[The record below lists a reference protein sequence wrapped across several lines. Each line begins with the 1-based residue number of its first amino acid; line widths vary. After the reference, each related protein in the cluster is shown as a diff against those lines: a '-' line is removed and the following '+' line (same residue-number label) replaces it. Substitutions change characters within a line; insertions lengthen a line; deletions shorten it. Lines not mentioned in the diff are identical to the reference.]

1 MVEYSQIYQY
11 SDIKYK
17 IPFSLPDH
25 HTKTKPKWIAEE
37 DTTSDVAPIPATCR
51 QCKKPTND
59 GTFYSDLQASPA
71 SHRTVSREPNLQ
83 QMDESESVR
92 GEVGIID
99 LSHAE
104 NGRRNNSTRI
114 RHQDTEILRPKNY
127 QSSSNRDKPTNAIV
141 DRDKLRQETV
151 IEIDPSSPTE
161 KMFITSTDINK
172 TSTPV
177 SSRPS
182 QKSKNRP
189 PPPLALGTAIYTQ
202 ASSSTTPT
210 FSSSYI
216 SSIPRISAPSLSNR
230 KYALG
235 APPLPVSISSS
246 LDEMIAQAAQFNE
259 INNQSLADVAKRNQS
274 QINIDTHQ
282 QPSNQEVEQHP
293 VQTSFDEHHPVQT
306 SFTKQQP
313 VKTSLSE
320 QNIYSQTSTS
330 SSAVPVALHANIDNI
345 SRDISQSSAHS
356 STDTLEIKIESEVD
370 NSISDSFFM
379 GKLQME
385 KIVKKIKLYKATN
398 IINPCL
404 FLIIVLNIFFFQKYI
419 LEIIEAIVHMTLY
432 CLLIYDKENNAYGHL

>member
-1 MVEYSQIYQY
+1 
-11 SDIKYK
+11 
-17 IPFSLPDH
+17 LPDH

-51 QCKKPTND
+51 QCNKPTND

-104 NGRRNNSTRI
+104 NGRRSNSTRI
-114 RHQDTEILRPKNY
+114 RHQDTEMLRPKNY
-127 QSSSNRDKPTNAIV
+127 QSSSNRDKPSNAIV
-141 DRDKLRQETV
+141 ERDKLRQETV

-161 KMFITSTDINK
+161 KMFITSTNINK
-172 TSTPV
+172 TSTPIVPV

-189 PPPLALGTAIYTQ
+189 PPPLSLGTAIYTS
-202 ASSSTTPT
+202 ASSTTTPT

-216 SSIPRISAPSLSNR
+216 SSIPRISATSLSLSNR

-259 INNQSLADVAKRNQS
+259 INNQSLTDLAKRNQS
-274 QINIDTHQ
+274 QIKIDTQQ

-293 VQTSFDEHHPVQT
+293 VQTGFDEHHHDPVQT
-306 SFTKQQP
+306 SFTKQHP

-320 QNIYSQTSTS
+320 QNIYSQTSMP

-379 GKLQME
+379 GKLQIE
-385 KIVKKIKLYKATN
+385 K
-398 IINPCL
+398 
-404 FLIIVLNIFFFQKYI
+404 
-419 LEIIEAIVHMTLY
+419 
-432 CLLIYDKENNAYGHL
+432 

>member
-1 MVEYSQIYQY
+1 M
-11 SDIKYK
+11 
-17 IPFSLPDH
+17 PDH

-51 QCKKPTND
+51 QCNKPTND
-59 GTFYSDLQASPA
+59 GTFYTDLHASPG
-71 SHRTVSREPNLQ
+71 SQKTVSREPNLQ

-114 RHQDTEILRPKNY
+114 RHQDTEMLRPKNY
-127 QSSSNRDKPTNAIV
+127 PSSSIRDKSSSAIV

-161 KMFITSTDINK
+161 KMFITSVNANK

-177 SSRPS
+177 VPVSPRPS

-189 PPPLALGTAIYTQ
+189 PPPLSLGSAIYT
-202 ASSSTTPT
+202 SSSSTTTPT

-216 SSIPRISAPSLSNR
+216 SSIPRISATSLSNR

-259 INNQSLADVAKRNQS
+259 INQSLTDLTKRNQS
-274 QINIDTHQ
+274 QIKIDTQQ
-282 QPSNQEVEQHP
+282 QPSNQEVEQQP
-293 VQTSFDEHHPVQT
+293 VQTGFDEHHPVQT
-306 SFTKQQP
+306 SFTMQQHP

-345 SRDISQSSAHS
+345 SRDISQSSTHS

-370 NSISDSFFM
+370 NSIGDSFFM

-385 KIVKKIKLYKATN
+385 EYSQSNKCN
-398 IINPCL
+398 
-404 FLIIVLNIFFFQKYI
+404 
-419 LEIIEAIVHMTLY
+419 
-432 CLLIYDKENNAYGHL
+432 